1 MSNELEKFL
10 KDSALVQEFDNF
22 LKDNG
27 VDSTNRRQIIIDV
40 TNGGYSIDT
49 IIDRTISWSDSD
61 KSYYFWYF
69 LQLKWLLT
77 LIRKPNV
84 TSLKKYLFQKYKS
97 YIRYT
102 THGYQEYHAIGG
114 DGVLDYGEREFHI
127 AYSKYQRIEKRYEE
141 YFKRKT

>member
-1 MSNELEKFL
+1 MSDELEKFL

-27 VDSTNRRQIIIDV
+27 VDSTNRNEIIKGVANGLTTDVAIDQ
-40 TNGGYSIDT
+40 N
-49 IIDRTISWSDSD
+49 ISWSNSN

-77 LIRKPNV
+77 LIRKFNDI
-84 TSLKKYLFQKYKS
+84 SLKKYLFRKYKG
-97 YIRYT
+97 YINYT
-102 THGYQEYHAIGG
+102 VHYYSLNRAIGW
-114 DGVLDYGEREFHI
+114 DGVLDYEQQEFYI
-127 AYSKYQRIEKRYEE
+127 ARSKYNKMIEKYEE